1 MGIIDTILA
10 HRHSDYDK
18 IFRRNAITMAEAR
31 KKSLG
36 WFFQKISEIKNYG
49 LQPETLIRTKPIMN
63 KSTILPG
70 EMYMFF
76 YDAKYKD
83 TLPYWDRFPLIFPF
97 RLTNNGF
104 IGLNMHYL
112 IYDLRIRLMDS
123 LISLK
128 LAPGYTQSSRLNITW
143 QYIQALSQ
151 HKLAIPC
158 VHRYITAN
166 VRSPF
171 KKIPGEDWATALLL
185 PVETFMKQSKQT
197 VWKESTRII
206 GKV

>member
-1 MGIIDTILA
+1 MGIIDTYLNY
-10 HRHSDYDK
+10 RNSDYDK
-18 IFRRNAITMAEAR
+18 IFRRNAITMDEAK

-36 WFFQKISEIKNYG
+36 WFFQKVNEIKNYG
-49 LQPETLIRTKPIMN
+49 LQPETLIRTKPLMN
-63 KSTILPG
+63 RSVIIPG

-76 YDAKYKD
+76 YDAKHKA

-97 RLTNNGF
+97 RLTKTGF

-123 LISLK
+123 LTSLK
-128 LAPGYTQSSRLNITW
+128 IAPGYTDASRLNITW
-143 QYIQALSQ
+143 QFIQALSQ
-151 HKLAIPC
+151 HRLAEPC
-158 VHRYITAN
+158 VHRYLSSH

-185 PVETFMKQSKQT
+185 PVESFIGQNKRV
-197 VWKESTRII
+197 VWKESNKII
-206 GKV
+206 GR